1 MWIDK
6 SHFCGG
12 TLISDQW
19 VVTAAH
25 CVDLQYKSVILS
37 PFFSHRSDHKLVF
50 RNHFNR
56 VTVSLGDHNVK
67 VFDEADNVFRK
78 ISRIV
83 RFPSYDQDFLDGD
96 LALLH
101 LSAPVTISSKR
112 SLVELEYLFLDILY
126 HSNIFCHLPKNAI

>member
-12 TLISDQW
+12 TLISNQW
-19 VVTAAH
+19 IVTAAH
-25 CVDLQYKSVILS
+25 CVDLQYKSVFSLLS
-37 PFFSHRSDHKLVF
+37 SHTYVSDDKIELVF
-50 RNHFNR
+50 RNHFKR

-67 VFDEADNVFRK
+67 VFNEAENVFRK

-101 LSAPVTISSKR
+101 LSAPVTISSTYK
-112 SLVELEYLFLDILY
+112 SGNYFE
-126 HSNIFCHLPKNAI
+126 IFPFCDLPL